1 MKALLLGLTTDPI
14 AAAQHEPFVDERRLL
29 RRQLDLT
36 VQHVPAKN
44 MIEMGEACLKYDSDV
59 VFFFPSWRENAG
71 VVTRTFQALRQEFP
85 HRQLIFVDP
94 FAQASSN
101 YFSVLPYVDRFLK
114 RQRLQNVADY
124 QKSFVGGCE
133 FVEFIARQWGAH
145 LRGWFV
151 GSAVP
156 SGCEHRI
163 ASGWNLGTARRFRK
177 ALRQPRF
184 FPNRPARKNI
194 DLFCRL
200 ALGPE
205 RQQEWYCQYR
215 IAAVA
220 ALEPLASDYQ
230 LAASARFVEEG
241 LIPQSQYLRELKHSR
256 IVFSPFGWGE
266 TCWRDFDAICNDC
279 LLVKPSMAHLDTQP
293 NIFIENE
300 TYVPVR
306 WDFAD
311 LEEKCRYYLERP
323 DQMARIVANARRV
336 YSDYLEKG
344 GFVNA
349 IAQCISVSKNGAV
362 SAMHNAHLERQNSK
376 VLGI

>member
-14 AAAQHEPFVDERRLL
+14 SAAQHEPFADERRLL
-29 RRQLDLT
+29 RRQGDLT
-36 VQHVPAKN
+36 VQHVRAKN
-44 MIEMGEACLKYDSDV
+44 IIEMGEACLQHDSDV
-59 VFFFPSWRENAG
+59 VFFFPSWRENAD

-85 HRQLIFVDP
+85 NRQLIFVDP

-133 FVEFIARQWGAH
+133 FVEFIARQWGAE

-156 SGCEHRI
+156 VAYEHRI

-184 FPNRPARKNI
+184 FPKRPARNNTHKNI
-194 DLFCRL
+194 DVFCRL
-200 ALGPE
+200 ALGPK

-215 IAAVA
+215 MAAVA
-220 ALEPLASDYQ
+220 ALEPLGSDYQ

-256 IVFSPFGWGE
+256 VVFSPFGWGE

-323 DQMARIVANARRV
+323 EEMARIVGNARRV
-336 YSDYLEKG
+336 YTDYLEKG

-349 IAQCISVSKNGAV
+349 IAQSLSVPVNHAV
-362 SAMHNAHLERQNSK
+362 PIVQNANLGIQNS
-376 VLGI
+376 